1 MSKRKYL
8 SFCMQQTPEWLY
20 WCASNPSRFMRPIH
34 VALIRIAIR
43 RLHV

>member
-8 SFCMQQTPEWLY
+8 SLAMEQPISWLTD
-20 WCASNPSRFMRPIH
+20 CVNHPSTAMLPIH

-43 RLHV
+43 RLTV